1 MREVLLKVDE
11 IIKQYNESNNFSPT
25 ELSDMMRQLSTNLY
39 FLESH
44 RVNYYKL
51 FHEQVRTLKNQGWSI
66 NAAEN
71 EAEVKIPE
79 LYELRRKMTQANK
92 VFEGMRSHLSQLK
105 IEMQNT
111 DLHV

>member
-1 MREVLLKVDE
+1 MREVLLKVDD
-11 IIKQYNESNNFSPT
+11 IISEYNASNNFTPT
-25 ELSDMMRQLSTNLY
+25 ELSDMMRLLSTNLY

-44 RVNYYKL
+44 RVKFYKL
-51 FHEQVRTLKNQGWSI
+51 FHEEVRNLKNQGWSI

-111 DLHV
+111 DLHA